1 MGKCQQWEAHP
12 LLWSLPH
19 KGTISAKAENSTGT
33 CNGLATLIIKFLT
46 VLEFLQNFAGAPHSD
61 AIGCNN
67 RHVARSVCEFLCSFM
82 STSVRW
88 GVLCLFFWLGCWV
101 CTLMQRF
108 FEGVIEGHADHPEV
122 TLCGW
127 QDFKIKEQTNC
138 TSVLISSKG
147 LDAQITSP
155 TLQRGG
161 ETCWWNQ
168 YMNPV
173 PPPSRFKYLNYSA
186 TSLLRSS
193 NEKKWKKVGTAFW
206 LMKSVNQH
214 KD

>member
-1 MGKCQQWEAHP
+1 M
-12 LLWSLPH
+12 
-19 KGTISAKAENSTGT
+19 
-33 CNGLATLIIKFLT
+33 LIH
-46 VLEFLQNFAGAPHSD
+46 VNF
-61 AIGCNN
+61 
-67 RHVARSVCEFLCSFM
+67 CEM
-82 STSVRW
+82 R
-88 GVLCLFFWLGCWV
+88 VLCLFFWLGRWV

-122 TLCGW
+122 TRCGW

-193 NEKKWKKVGTAFW
+193 NEKKMKKSGDCFLTHEKCESTLGLVSCCWA
-206 LMKSVNQH
+206 SQAC
-214 KD
+214 